1 MRSFRKPIRTKKVC
15 HRLTAVFCVP
25 LLALSP
31 LITVGDTISVQRGAT
46 LDVSTETTETAK
58 ARHDAGLLDLAPE
71 RVAKI
76 KEYLAAQK
84 CPEPEIDAENYGA
97 KAAVPSGPFYYGWTV
112 DPLPQLKG
120 FDLIGHMPDRD
131 ANDTKSTFFSAGL
144 EWSYIP
150 VDDIVPY
157 LAAAGFKR
165 ARLNFAWRNMEK
177 QKGVYDFS
185 EADRLVDA
193 LIEAGIRPWF
203 YGGYGNELY
212 NGKIDVR
219 GKFKPAFCDA
229 PCYHGAEAVEGWN
242 NFIRA
247 LAQHFKGR
255 VELYEIWNELEFD
268 WTKDGV
274 AAHKTI
280 GVTQAAKD
288 FTAFFRRTSEIIKE
302 VDPGARTCISLGPLT
317 SGWACGLARAGLAD
331 ALDMWTYHGYR
342 RSPEEDVRMSLG
354 QMRALFRRADG
365 SLPDLA
371 MGESGRGAGPAPTA
385 RVSTR
390 TEYGQAKF
398 VARRFFFDCSMGAR
412 FANIFNVGSKN
423 YGLFKLE
430 DHKPRLAYYVVRS
443 LATIFDG
450 LEPAPDLIIT
460 FKPRSFQSM
469 ESQTPWAATELH
481 AFRRKG
487 VPLFAWWQPEHL
499 DIEGNTLYGRLV
511 VQSGCDK
518 KDNLKN
524 PILIDPIRR
533 TVWDVNGP
541 VWSDTPGEDI
551 ISLVPATNYPY
562 ILTDISIFDE
572 YVPSEQ

>member
-1 MRSFRKPIRTKKVC
+1 MKTSPQDRVHMSSIATAAVVCLCLHSFPVMAEDNK
-15 HRLTAVFCVP
+15 
-25 LLALSP
+25 
-31 LITVGDTISVQRGAT
+31 
-46 LDVSTETTETAK
+46 
-58 ARHDAGLLDLAPE
+58 GLVDLAPE
-71 RVAKI
+71 RVEKI
-76 KEYLAAQK
+76 KAYLASQK
-84 CPEPEIDAENYGA
+84 CPEPEIDAENYGVRE
-97 KAAVPSGPFYYGWTV
+97 AVPNGRFYYGWTL

-131 ANDTKSTFFSAGL
+131 AGDTKSTFFSAGL
-144 EWSYIP
+144 EMGNMLGEG
-150 VDDIVPY
+150 IVPY
-157 LAAAGFKR
+157 LVAAGFKR
-165 ARLNFAWRNMEK
+165 ARLNFAWRKMET
-177 QKGVYDFS
+177 QRGVYDFS
-185 EADRLVDA
+185 EADRMVDA
-193 LIEAGIRPWF
+193 LIAAGIRPWF

-212 NGKIDVR
+212 YGKVEVQN
-219 GKFKPAFCDA
+219 KLLSSFWDA
-229 PCYHGAEAVEGWN
+229 PSYHGAEAVEGWN

-255 VELYEIWNELEFD
+255 VELYEIWNELD
-268 WTKDGV
+268 YRWNKDGL

-302 VDPGARTCISLGPLT
+302 VDPGARTCISLGSLT
-317 SGWACGLARAGLAD
+317 SGWACGLARAGLPD
-331 ALDMWTYHGYR
+331 VLDMWTYHCYG
-342 RSPEEDVRMSLG
+342 RSTEEDVRASLG
-354 QMRALFRRADG
+354 RMRALFRREDG

-385 RVSTR
+385 RISTR

-398 VARRFFFDCSMGAR
+398 VARRFFLDCSLGAR
-412 FANIFNVGSKN
+412 FSNIFNVGSKN

-430 DHKPRLAYYVVRS
+430 DQKPRLAYYVVRS

-450 LEPAPDLIIT
+450 LEPAPDMLVT
-460 FKPRSFQSM
+460 LKPRSFQSM
-469 ESQTPWAATELH
+469 ESQTPWAAMELH

-487 VPLFAWWQPEHL
+487 VPLFAWWRPEHL
-499 DIEGNTLYGRLV
+499 DIEGNALYGRLV
-511 VQSGCDK
+511 AYTGCDK
-518 KDNLKN
+518 TDNLQN

-533 TVWDVNGP
+533 TVWDVKGA
-541 VWSDTPGEDI
+541 VWSGTPGEDV

>member
-1 MRSFRKPIRTKKVC
+1 M
-15 HRLTAVFCVP
+15 A
-25 LLALSP
+25 
-31 LITVGDTISVQRGAT
+31 GDDT
-46 LDVSTETTETAK
+46 
-58 ARHDAGLLDLAPE
+58 GLLHLPPE

-76 KEYLAAQK
+76 KSHLAVQK
-84 CPEPEIDAENYGA
+84 CPEPEIDAANYGA
-97 KAAVPSGPFYYGWTV
+97 REAVPNGMFYYGWTL
-112 DPLPQLKG
+112 DPLPKLNG

-144 EWSYIP
+144 ELSDLP
-150 VDDIVPY
+150 VEDIVPY
-157 LAAAGFKR
+157 LAVAGFKR
-165 ARLNFAWRNMEK
+165 ARLNFAWRKMER

-185 EADRLVDA
+185 EADRLVD
-193 LIEAGIRPWF
+193 LLMEAGIRPWF
-203 YGGYGNELY
+203 YGGHGNELY
-212 NGKIDVR
+212 NGKVEVR
-219 GKFKPAFCDA
+219 DKSQPSYRDA
-229 PCYHGAEAVEGWN
+229 PCYHGAEAVEGWC

-255 VELYEIWNELEFD
+255 VELYEIWNELEFG
-268 WTKDGV
+268 WNKDGV
-274 AAHKTI
+274 PAHKTI
-280 GVTQAAKD
+280 GVTKATQD
-288 FTAFFRRTSEIIKE
+288 FTAFFRRTSEALKAA
-302 VDPGARTCISLGPLT
+302 DPDARACISLGSLT
-317 SGWACGLARAGLAD
+317 SLWSCGLARAGLPD
-331 ALDMWTYHGYR
+331 VLDMWTYHAYR
-342 RSPEEDVRMSLG
+342 RSPEEDVRISLD

-398 VARRFFFDCSMGAR
+398 VARRFFFDLSMGAR

-443 LATIFDG
+443 LAAIFDG
-450 LEPAPDLIIT
+450 LEPAPDLLIT
-460 FKPRSFQSM
+460 FKPRSAQTM
-469 ESQTPWAATELH
+469 ESQLPWAAVERH

-518 KDNLKN
+518 KDNLPN

-533 TVWDVNGP
+533 TVWDVKGA
-541 VWSDTPGEDI
+541 VWSGTPGEDL

-572 YVPSEQ
+572 YVPGEQ

>member
-1 MRSFRKPIRTKKVC
+1 MEIKLVHNHLIALVM
-15 HRLTAVFCVP
+15 
-25 LLALSP
+25 LLVAF
-31 LITVGDTISVQRGAT
+31 VVV
-46 LDVSTETTETAK
+46 LDVSAATTVAAM
-58 ARHDAGLLDLAPE
+58 AREEEGLVNLPPE
-71 RVAKI
+71 RVKKI
-76 KEYLAAQK
+76 KAYLASQK
-84 CPEPEIDAENYGA
+84 CQEPKIDADNYGVRE
-97 KAAVPSGPFYYGWTV
+97 AVPDGLFYYGWTL
-112 DPLPQLKG
+112 DPLPRLKG
-120 FDLIGHMPDRD
+120 FELMGHMPDRD

-144 EWSYIP
+144 ELSDIP
-150 VDDIVPY
+150 IDDIVPY
-157 LAAAGFKR
+157 LATAGFKR
-165 ARLNFAWRNMEK
+165 ARLNFAWQKMEK

-193 LIEAGIRPWF
+193 LLEAGIRPWF
-203 YGGYGNELY
+203 YGGHGNELY
-212 NGKIDVR
+212 NGKVDVR
-219 GKFKPAFCDA
+219 GKSQPAYRDA
-229 PCYHGAEAVEGWN
+229 PCYHGTEAVEGWN
-242 NFIRA
+242 NFVRA

-255 VELYEIWNELEFD
+255 VELYEIWNELEYG
-268 WTKDGV
+268 WNKDGS

-280 GVTQAAKD
+280 GVMQATRD
-288 FTAFFRRTSEIIKE
+288 FTAFFRRTSEIFKE
-302 VDPGARTCISLGPLT
+302 VDPNARLCISLGSLT
-317 SGWACGLARAGLAD
+317 SGWTCGLARAGLPD
-331 ALDMWTYHGYR
+331 VLDMWTYHGYE

-354 QMRALFRRADG
+354 QMRALFRRVDG

-371 MGESGRGAGPAPTA
+371 MGESGRGAGPVPTA

-469 ESQTPWAATELH
+469 ESQMPWAATERH

-487 VPLFAWWQPEHL
+487 VPLFTWWQPEHL

-518 KDNLKN
+518 KDNLQN
-524 PILIDPIRR
+524 PILIDPVRR
-533 TVWDVNGP
+533 TVWDVKEA
-541 VWSDTPGEDI
+541 VWSGTPGEDI

>member
-1 MRSFRKPIRTKKVC
+1 MESKLVHNHLIAFVMLLVAFVAALGVPAATTV
-15 HRLTAVFCVP
+15 TAMAV
-25 LLALSP
+25 
-31 LITVGDTISVQRGAT
+31 DN
-46 LDVSTETTETAK
+46 
-58 ARHDAGLLDLAPE
+58 AGQLNLAPE
-71 RVAKI
+71 RVEKI
-76 KEYLAAQK
+76 KAYLALQK
-84 CPEPEIDAENYGA
+84 CQEPEIDADNYGVGE
-97 KAAVPSGPFYYGWTV
+97 AVPKGIFYYGWTL
-112 DPLPQLKG
+112 DPLSKLKG

-144 EWSYIP
+144 ELSDIP
-150 VDDIVPY
+150 VEDIVPY

-165 ARLNFAWRNMEK
+165 ARLNFAWRKMEK
-177 QKGVYDFS
+177 EQGVYDFS
-185 EADRLVDA
+185 EADRMVDV
-193 LIEAGIRPWF
+193 LIKAGIHPWF
-203 YGGYGNELY
+203 YGGHGNELY
-212 NGKIDVR
+212 NGKVEVR
-219 GKFKPAFCDA
+219 DKSQPPYRDA

-255 VELYEIWNELEFD
+255 VELYEIWNELEYG
-268 WTKDGV
+268 WNKDGS

-280 GVTQAAKD
+280 GVMQATRD
-288 FTAFFRRTSEIIKE
+288 FTAFFRQTSEIFKE
-302 VDPGARTCISLGPLT
+302 VDPNARLCISLGSLT
-317 SGWACGLARAGLAD
+317 SGWACGLARAGLPD
-331 ALDMWTYHGYR
+331 VLDMWTYHGYR
-342 RSPEEDVRMSLG
+342 RSPEEDVRMSLD

-398 VARRFFFDCSMGAR
+398 VTRRFFFDCSMGAR

-430 DHKPRLAYYVVRS
+430 DRKPRLAYYVVRS

-450 LEPAPDLIIT
+450 LEPAPDLLIT

-469 ESQTPWAATELH
+469 ESQTSWSAIERH

-487 VPLFAWWQPEHL
+487 VPLFVWWQPEHL
-499 DIEGNTLYGRLV
+499 DIEGNTLWGRLV
-511 VQSGCDK
+511 VHTGCDK
-518 KDNLKN
+518 KDNLQN

-533 TVWDVNGP
+533 TVWNVKEA
-541 VWSDTPGEDI
+541 VWSGTPGEDL

>member
-1 MRSFRKPIRTKKVC
+1 MTTSPKNKMYLSSIATAAVACLCLHSFPVM
-15 HRLTAVFCVP
+15 AE
-25 LLALSP
+25 
-31 LITVGDTISVQRGAT
+31 DNN
-46 LDVSTETTETAK
+46 
-58 ARHDAGLLDLAPE
+58 GLLNLAPE
-71 RVAKI
+71 RVEKI
-76 KEYLAAQK
+76 KAYLAVQK
-84 CPEPEIDAENYGA
+84 CPEPEIDAENYGVRE
-97 KAAVPSGPFYYGWTV
+97 AVPNGRFYYGWTL

-144 EWSYIP
+144 EMGNMLGE
-150 VDDIVPY
+150 DIVPY

-165 ARLNFAWRNMEK
+165 ARLNFAWRKMEK
-177 QKGVYDFS
+177 AKGVYDFS

-193 LIEAGIRPWF
+193 LIAAGIRPWF

-212 NGKIDVR
+212 YGKVEVQN
-219 GKFKPAFCDA
+219 KLLSSFWDA
-229 PCYHGAEAVEGWN
+229 PSYHGAEAMEGWN
-242 NFIRA
+242 NFVHA

-255 VELYEIWNELEFD
+255 IELYEIWNELD
-268 WTKDGV
+268 YRWTKDGV

-288 FTAFFRRTSEIIKE
+288 FTEFFRRTSEIIKE
-302 VDPGARTCISLGPLT
+302 VDPGARTCISLGSLT
-317 SGWACGLARAGLAD
+317 SGWTCGLARAGLPD
-331 ALDMWTYHGYR
+331 VLDMWTYHGYG
-342 RSPEEDVRMSLG
+342 RSPEEDARMSLG
-354 QMRALFRRADG
+354 RMRALFRRADG
-365 SLPDLA
+365 SLPELA

-385 RVSTR
+385 RISTR

-450 LEPAPDLIIT
+450 LEPAPDMLIT
-460 FKPRSFQSM
+460 FKPRSNQTM
-469 ESQTPWAATELH
+469 ESQSPWTATELH

-487 VPLFAWWQPEHL
+487 VPLFVWWQPEHL
-499 DIEGNTLYGRLV
+499 DIEGNTLYGKLV

-518 KDNLKN
+518 NDNLQN

-533 TVWDVNGP
+533 TVWNLKEA
-541 VWSDTPGEDI
+541 VWSGTPGEDVVV
-551 ISLVPATNYPY
+551 LVPATNYPY

>member
-1 MRSFRKPIRTKKVC
+1 MRNREIEQKFLVVFVVPFVVFAAALVPIV
-15 HRLTAVFCVP
+15 A
-25 LLALSP
+25 
-31 LITVGDTISVQRGAT
+31 VGDT
-46 LDVSTETTETAK
+46 
-58 ARHDAGLLDLAPE
+58 GLLPLPPE

-76 KEYLAAQK
+76 KSYLAAQE
-84 CPEPEIDAENYGA
+84 CPEPEIDAANYGA
-97 KAAVPSGPFYYGWTV
+97 REAVPSGRFYYGWTL

-120 FDLIGHMPDRD
+120 FDLIGHMPERD

-144 EWSYIP
+144 EMENMLGL
-150 VDDIVPY
+150 DIVPY

-165 ARLNFAWRNMEK
+165 ARLNFAWRKMEK
-177 QKGVYDFS
+177 QKGIYDFS

-193 LIEAGIRPWF
+193 LMEAGIRPWF

-212 NGKIDVR
+212 YGKVEVQN
-219 GKFKPAFCDA
+219 KLLSSFWDA
-229 PCYHGAEAVEGWN
+229 PSYHGTEAVEGWN
-242 NFIRA
+242 NFVRA

-255 VELYEIWNELEFD
+255 IELYEIWNELD
-268 WTKDGV
+268 YRWNKDGL

-280 GVTQAAKD
+280 GVTQAAHD
-288 FTAFFRRTSEIIKE
+288 FTAFFRKTSEIIKE
-302 VDPGARTCISLGPLT
+302 VDPAARTCISLGSLT
-317 SGWACGLARAGLAD
+317 SRWSYGLSRAGLPD
-331 ALDMWTYHGYR
+331 VLDMWTYHNYG
-342 RSPEEDVRMSLG
+342 RSPEEDVRTSLAR
-354 QMRALFRRADG
+354 MRALFRRADG

-385 RVSTR
+385 RLSTR

-398 VARRFFFDCSMGAR
+398 VARRFFFDISMGAR

-430 DHKPRLAYYVVRS
+430 NQKPRLAYYVVRS

-450 LEPAPDLIIT
+450 LEPAPDMLIT
-460 FKPRSFQSM
+460 FKPRSSQTM
-469 ESQTPWAATELH
+469 ESQLPWAAVERH

-499 DIEGNTLYGRLV
+499 DMEGNTLYGKLV
-511 VQSGCDK
+511 VQPGCDK
-518 KDNLKN
+518 SDNLPN

-533 TVWDVNGP
+533 TVWDVKGA
-541 VWSDTPGEDI
+541 VWSGTLGEDI
-551 ISLVPATNYPY
+551 ISLVPAANYPY

>member
-1 MRSFRKPIRTKKVC
+1 MKSKLAHKHLIAVVVLLVAFVASLDASAATTV
-15 HRLTAVFCVP
+15 TA
-25 LLALSP
+25 
-31 LITVGDTISVQRGAT
+31 
-46 LDVSTETTETAK
+46 TAMDDK
-58 ARHDAGLLDLAPE
+58 GLLYLPPE
-71 RVAKI
+71 RVKKI
-76 KEYLAAQK
+76 KAYLASQK
-84 CPEPEIDAENYGA
+84 CPEPEIDADNYGYRE
-97 KAAVPSGPFYYGWTV
+97 AVPRGDCYYGWTL
-112 DPLPQLKG
+112 DPLPKLKG
-120 FDLIGHMPDRD
+120 FDMIGHMPDRD
-131 ANDTKSTFFSAGL
+131 ANDTKSTFFSAGF
-144 EWSYIP
+144 ESAGFEKSDMP
-150 VDDIVPY
+150 GDGIVPY

-165 ARLNFAWRNMEK
+165 ARISFVWRNMEAK
-177 QKGVYDFS
+177 RGVYDFS

-193 LIEAGIRPWF
+193 LISAGMRPWF

-212 NGKIDVR
+212 NGNIDVQNR
-219 GKFKPAFCDA
+219 LQSTFREA

-255 VELYEIWNELEFD
+255 VELYEIWNELD
-268 WTKDGV
+268 YSWNKDGV

-280 GVTQAAKD
+280 GVAQAAQD
-288 FTAFFRRTSEIIKE
+288 FTAFFRRTTEIIKE
-302 VDPGARTCISLGPLT
+302 VDPGARTCISLGSLT
-317 SGWACGLARAGLAD
+317 SGWTCGLARAGLPD
-331 ALDMWTYHGYR
+331 VLDMWTYHCYM

-371 MGESGRGAGPAPTA
+371 MGESGRGVGPAPTA
-385 RVSTR
+385 RISTR

-423 YGLFKLE
+423 YGLFKLD
-430 DHKPRLAYYVVRS
+430 DHKPRLAWYVVRS

-450 LEPAPDLIIT
+450 LEPAPDMLIT

-469 ESQTPWAATELH
+469 ESQTPWAAVERH

-487 VPLFAWWQPEHL
+487 VPLYAWWQPEHL
-499 DIEGNTLYGRLV
+499 DIEGNALYGRLV

-518 KDNLKN
+518 KNNLQN

-572 YVPSEQ
+572 YVPNEQ